1 MLNKSGWIQK
11 SRSRYHA
18 ALDEKTK
25 TQTDQKKRSL
35 EEKRLAIE

>member
-11 SRSRYHA
+11 SRSRYQV

-25 TQTDQKKRSL
+25 NQPDQKKRSL